1 VSATAL
7 SSYRYDSLVA
17 AGGVGAG
24 IAFQLLTGE
33 TLGRNESR
41 PAVLLSARDYCKG
54 HVVLHY
60 VATLLRTG
68 LPDAP
73 KVVPIGR
80 VGDDRDGHRLLEEMR
95 ATGMSTEYVIVDPD
109 LPTLY
114 SVSYQY
120 PDSSGGNLTACN
132 SASGAL
138 TTTDVARPFEASTA
152 RERTVVVALPEVPL
166 DARLRLLQYGRE
178 REALTV
184 ASIVPEEAVE
194 FEAAGG
200 WELVD
205 IAALNVDEAAAVARV
220 PGDLD
225 GGEIARRC
233 AATVSSRHPDIV
245 LIVTDGRRGNYLC
258 AKGEIE
264 HTPALAMTPVSTA
277 GAGDAFLAGV
287 IVGLMCGLPLH
298 RLPATD
304 SGLLL
309 STAVDLGALLGSLS
323 IASPH
328 TINPEVDAAA
338 VAALIAARG
347 LHVTAQ
353 FESLFTSRDR
363 LMPALSPM
371 SRSHDESPASICA
384 TF

>member
-1 VSATAL
+1 MSATE
-7 SSYRYDSLVA
+7 STGYQYDTLVA

-24 IAFQLLTGE
+24 VAFRLLTDE

-41 PAVLLSARDYCKG
+41 PAVLLPARDYCKG

-60 VATLLRTG
+60 VATLLGTG
-68 LPDAP
+68 MPGAP

-95 ATGMSTEYVIVDPD
+95 ATGMSTEYVVVDPG

-120 PDSSGGNLTACN
+120 PDSSGGNLTASN

-138 TTTDVARPFEASTA
+138 TTTDVTRPFEASTVQ
-152 RERTVVVALPEVPL
+152 ERTVVVALPEVPL
-166 DARLRLLQYGRE
+166 DARLRLLQQGRE
-178 REALTV
+178 RAALTV
-184 ASIVPEEAVE
+184 ASIVPAEAEE

-225 GGEIARRC
+225 GREIARRC
-233 AATVSSRHPDIV
+233 AATISSRHPDIV
-245 LIVTDGRRGNYLC
+245 LVVTDGSHGNYLC
-258 AKGEIE
+258 AEGEIE
-264 HTPALAMTPVSTA
+264 HTPALPMTPVSTA

-287 IVGLMCGLPLH
+287 IVGLICGLPLQ
-298 RLPATD
+298 RREPVGDGTLV
-304 SGLLL
+304 L

-323 IASPH
+323 ITSPH
-328 TINPEVDAAA
+328 TIHPEVDAAS

-347 LHVTAQ
+347 LQATAQ

-363 LMPALSPM
+363 LMPALSPV
-371 SRSHDESPASICA
+371 SKEAR
-384 TF
+384 